1 MKKLNF
7 GIIGGGMIGEV
18 HIKSLLNDG
27 RVNVSWLTT
36 RKRKTLNELS
46 KKYDIRNIS
55 TNYIDMLKDPEVD
68 AVIVATPPFT
78 HLEIGKEVIKANKN
92 LIMEK
97 PLVISK
103 RELNSFVN
111 LAKTKPNLLIMECSA
126 RHARLQPKYPYIKN
140 IIKSGDIGKVY
151 HIDHTHLT
159 HGVFTEYNPK
169 ANWALDKS
177 KAGGGPFIDWGVY
190 DLSFHLGLFDDKP
203 ELKSLKVFKKSGLRK
218 GIKSDVEQHGAA
230 LMEFSNGMTYYYERG
245 GGVHRET
252 PNQTIIYGE
261 KGSIKFNLCS
271 WDPSKIE
278 INIEDQNKKLKT
290 KTKQI
295 SMSKHKG
302 DNEVFATHIIDCL
315 LGKTKPEL
323 PLEVAAKNLRILYK
337 ILN

>member
-140 IIKSGDIGKVY
+140 QHQYHVY
-151 HIDHTHLT
+151 LENHNEQYHNSYPLILE
-159 HGVFTEYNPK
+159 FLINLLKLFY
-169 ANWALDKS
+169 S
-177 KAGGGPFIDWGVY
+177 Q
-190 DLSFHLGLFDDKP
+190 FHKP
-203 ELKSLKVFKKSGLRK
+203 LKK
-218 GIKSDVEQHGAA
+218 
-230 LMEFSNGMTYYYERG
+230 
-245 GGVHRET
+245 
-252 PNQTIIYGE
+252 
-261 KGSIKFNLCS
+261 
-271 WDPSKIE
+271 
-278 INIEDQNKKLKT
+278 
-290 KTKQI
+290 
-295 SMSKHKG
+295 
-302 DNEVFATHIIDCL
+302 
-315 LGKTKPEL
+315 
-323 PLEVAAKNLRILYK
+323 
-337 ILN
+337 